1 MSTPDNTPKRWG
13 NPSLQ
18 DPNTEFLADKQRARH
33 SRPTAASNEATGE
46 LDDVERT
53 RSQFTTDIA
62 KRAQTFGCGPL
73 VESVLLFCDPFRAD
87 DVGLPKRDTSI
98 PLVKQLE
105 QIIEAAK
112 LHETLPYPLRLPWR
126 EVRVTK
132 PLRAATL
139 AIEVIVQLAYRAVV
153 SPVGPTADRPTP
165 AALTDFLTALF
176 DLKRDPKV
184 MLVVEQIGRSIRNEK
199 TVDKTPE

>member
-1 MSTPDNTPKRWG
+1 M
-13 NPSLQ
+13 
-18 DPNTEFLADKQRARH
+18 
-33 SRPTAASNEATGE
+33 
-46 LDDVERT
+46 
-53 RSQFTTDIA
+53 
-62 KRAQTFGCGPL
+62 
-73 VESVLLFCDPFRAD
+73 
-87 DVGLPKRDTSI
+87 
-98 PLVKQLE
+98 
-105 QIIEAAK
+105 
-112 LHETLPYPLRLPWR
+112 
-126 EVRVTK
+126 
-132 PLRAATL
+132 